1 MYVLLIASDKI
12 SFVLDIDEAVV
23 SGAALAAAL
32 KHHTL
37 RVRPFHLVKSI
48 ETPVVANYTNH
59 ESNGSFSLST
69 S

>member
-1 MYVLLIASDKI
+1 MCLLIASDKI

-37 RVRPFHLVKSI
+37 RVRPFHLIKNI
-48 ETPVVANYTNH
+48 DTPVVASYTNH
-59 ESNGSFSLST
+59 ESSGSCHLF
-69 S
+69 